1 MRLHSVRAVLVA
13 ACVSLALAA
22 TATAK
27 HNSPVRHLR
36 LQVMGLDHGQ
46 RFGIDQVY
54 DGLGCHGLNESP
66 GLLISGVPKAAKS
79 LAITIF
85 DPDAPTQSGWWHWL
99 VYDLP
104 PGATQLNEDASRKRT
119 SERPGAPS
127 AQGPNDFG
135 FGSTGYGGVCPPA
148 GSPPHHYRVTLW
160 ALKVGSLVRLGAQ
173 PGASAAL
180 IDYLIEA
187 NAIAH
192 RTVTVRYSRLSL
204 TLSKRSWRPTAP
216 QRSGLCGPAPIPAGP
231 QRLEWL
237 VQTLA

>member
-1 MRLHSVRAVLVA
+1 MRLHSVLAVLVA

-22 TATAK
+22 TAIAK
-27 HNSPVRHLR
+27 HGSPVRHLG
-36 LQVMGLDHGQ
+36 LKVMGLDHGQ
-46 RFGIDQVY
+46 RFGNDQVY
-54 DGLGCHGLNESP
+54 DGLGCHGLNKSP

-99 VYDLP
+99 AYDLP
-104 PGATQLNEDASRKRT
+104 TTTTQLTENESKT
-119 SERPGAPS
+119 GLPQGAK
-127 AQGPNDFG
+127 QGPNDFG

-148 GSPPHHYRVTLW
+148 GSAPHHYRVTLW
-160 ALKVGSLVRLGAQ
+160 ALKVSTLVPLGAQ

-192 RTVTVRYSRLSL
+192 RTVTVRYSH
-204 TLSKRSWRPTAP
+204 
-216 QRSGLCGPAPIPAGP
+216 
-231 QRLEWL
+231 
-237 VQTLA
+237 